1 MAAKKGL
8 NFQVGFELPY
18 NGSSIGMQDI
28 VDRGLIGTPQYMNL
42 VQLCGARGFTK
53 AVNGGLFWEK
63 LCHEIDLFRRFFGE
77 PERVMAVSGP
87 RVIAHTDVA
96 DNVLACLRFPDGRQG
111 GITFL
116 TTRAARSAAPMTTM
130 ADRGHYFEIILT
142 GTEGSVSYDAWTG
155 TLELVRFNHRPD
167 RQSELVES
175 INVLERYHKGEY
187 NVADQDRIS
196 WSAPATASPRFPAA
210 DAEITM
216 EWVAPWS
223 VRWGKG
229 GGG

>member
-1 MAAKKGL
+1 MKVGVIGLGAMGLHHAKDLRTLEFVTEVIGCDLSEEARRRAEAQGLRTFPSLPALLEQRPFAVIVVTPPTSHGAVIRECLEAGFPVLTEKPLTTDPAEGRALVALAAEKGL

-96 DNVLACLRFPDGRQG
+96 DNVLACLRFPDGP
-111 GITFL
+111 
-116 TTRAARSAAPMTTM
+116 ARRDHLPHHPRR
-130 ADRGHYFEIILT
+130 ADR
-142 GTEGSVSYDAWTG
+142 
-155 TLELVRFNHRPD
+155 RHR
-167 RQSELVES
+167 
-175 INVLERYHKGEY
+175 
-187 NVADQDRIS
+187 
-196 WSAPATASPRFPAA
+196 
-210 DAEITM
+210 
-216 EWVAPWS
+216 
-223 VRWGKG
+223 
-229 GGG
+229 